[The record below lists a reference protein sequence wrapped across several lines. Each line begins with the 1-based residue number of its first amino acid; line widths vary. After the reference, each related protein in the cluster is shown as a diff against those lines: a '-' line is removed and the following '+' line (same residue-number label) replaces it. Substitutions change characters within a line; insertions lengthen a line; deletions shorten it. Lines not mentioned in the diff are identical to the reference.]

1 MSHKL
6 IDKLS
11 DLSDI
16 TGTPADGQVLTY
28 QSASS
33 DWKASTASGGSNPR
47 TILIRPTQA
56 TSTYF
61 YLQKIFTNSTLIPL
75 DEIGLNPVAGAANVN
90 TFPKGL
96 YRLYLAWR
104 FLGGTGLT
112 YDICFQNN
120 YNQVKTSGSQTGMHP
135 VWSVSQM
142 ASTSI
147 RNGSMPSRTAEH
159 RAIINHNVDWEQYM
173 YVVES
178 STMNAMGSTWYSGWY
193 CEVERL
199 GDYDPNLTNI
209 TGSTLL

>member
-75 DEIGLNPVAGAANVN
+75 DEIGLNPVA
-90 TFPKGL
+90 
-96 YRLYLAWR
+96 
-104 FLGGTGLT
+104 
-112 YDICFQNN
+112 
-120 YNQVKTSGSQTGMHP
+120 
-135 VWSVSQM
+135 
-142 ASTSI
+142 
-147 RNGSMPSRTAEH
+147 
-159 RAIINHNVDWEQYM
+159 
-173 YVVES
+173 
-178 STMNAMGSTWYSGWY
+178 
-193 CEVERL
+193 
-199 GDYDPNLTNI
+199 
-209 TGSTLL
+209 